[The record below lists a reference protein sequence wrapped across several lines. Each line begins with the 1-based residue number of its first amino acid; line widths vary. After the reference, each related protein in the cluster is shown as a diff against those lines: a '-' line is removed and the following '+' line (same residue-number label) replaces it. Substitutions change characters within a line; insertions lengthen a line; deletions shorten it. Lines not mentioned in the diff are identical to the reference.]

1 MNNNNNNITN
11 IKDKSFSSSSTSSS
25 TSSNITVINSA
36 TSETNNMNNMNNNM
50 NDKTSLLMNNKLN
63 ENFKSLKSSQ
73 KSINR
78 QNSFCIDELLTVQVN
93 ATNKLFNADSMTTVI
108 PNCNNDSLNNNNTND
123 VLSYEDKIPLS
134 ISTNFYGFDDAY
146 DDYQDK
152 LKTTRTNNNNK
163 FNNNNN
169 DNQQQQNSNK
179 SKNLF
184 VNEECSLKS
193 SFNSVRYFNIIFLL
207 QY

>member
-1 MNNNNNNITN
+1 MNPNNNNNTN

-25 TSSNITVINSA
+25 TSSKITVINSA
-36 TSETNNMNNMNNNM
+36 TSETNNNNM
-50 NDKTSLLMNNKLN
+50 NDKTNLLMNNKLN

-78 QNSFCIDELLTVQVN
+78 QNSFFIDELLTVQVN
-93 ATNKLFNADSMTTVI
+93 ATNKLINADSMTTVI
-108 PNCNNDSLNNNNTND
+108 PNCNNDSLNNNNN

-134 ISTNFYGFDDAY
+134 ISTNFYGFDDVY

-152 LKTTRTNNNNK
+152 LNKTRTNNNNK
-163 FNNNNN
+163 FNNNIN
-169 DNQQQQNSNK
+169 DNQQQQQQNSNK

-207 QY
+207 